1 MLIGLVAGKT
11 PSIFRQL
18 GMAMVLALALG
29 SVSQAHPLEQLEGF
43 KRFNRD
49 ATLYSP
55 LAPQQPLLSQ
65 LDIKAV
71 KLGQNIVEQVIQLTE
86 QGGELHTVTG
96 GTRSEKAT
104 LSFFQPYQD
113 SRLEQRLDLYF
124 NKHSGFIQQINLRYF
139 IASAYLSIEPV
150 KNQVL
155 QAAIAKYGAPL
166 TMQDVRQRTKQ
177 NQGQVKVSQFVQSL
191 QDTSGATQDYFKK
204 LNISRN
210 ALVTKDQQDYALFH
224 TGFDQCYFWPR
235 DNYNEVLSFCSFAPN
250 AANAASRGLEF
261 SLVNFTIADVIT
273 ELQHKAN
280 DTQQLSL

>member
-18 GMAMVLALALG
+18 SMAMVLALALG

-71 KLGQNIVEQVIQLTE
+71 KLGQNIVEQVIQLIE

-191 QDTSGATQDYFKK
+191 QDTSRATQDYFKK

-261 SLVNFTIADVIT
+261 SLVNFSIADVIT